1 MPEGASRLKSSVH
14 GTMLCLCRIESA
26 AHRTTSFLAQ
36 AATVVMVV
44 LTFVEGE
51 AGKNF
56 VSLLGPSP
64 TLSRR
69 ERVDSTILALRND
82 LYRIHHERGAVR
94 LPLPSL
100 LAALDGRQLRLEL
113 FDLAQLRLNFV
124 GVYTRRFR
132 RRLF

>member
-1 MPEGASRLKSSVH
+1 MPEGEARRCLSAARKSSADCSSCFARERCARPH
-14 GTMLCLCRIESA
+14 SR
-26 AHRTTSFLAQ
+26 
-36 AATVVMVV
+36 ATVVMAV
-44 LTFVEGE
+44 LAFVEGE
-51 AGKNF
+51 SGKTSSACL
-56 VSLLGPSP
+56 VPHRH
-64 TLSRR
+64 SRG

-82 LYRIHHERGAVR
+82 LHRIHYERGAVR

-124 GVYTRRFR
+124 GVYTRLFR